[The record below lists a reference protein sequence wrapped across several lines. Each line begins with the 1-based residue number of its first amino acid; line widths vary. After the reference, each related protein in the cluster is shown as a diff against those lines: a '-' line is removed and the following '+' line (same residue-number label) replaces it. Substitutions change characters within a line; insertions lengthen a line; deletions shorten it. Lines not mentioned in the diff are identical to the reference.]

1 MSVYERIAAV
11 MADVTYLTR
20 DCDMGDFWTLSDERV
35 TSAVRASLIKN
46 GLVIIP
52 IATET
57 QTKDAIAAT
66 ITYRI
71 QGIDDDGINV
81 CMSGAGE
88 TLGAA
93 LTNAHKYMLLQ
104 VFNIPNGMEQMGMSE
119 RPKTGRGRA
128 LLNALKKMCP
138 DEQTLNAMSGNLY
151 GKPVAELTEDE
162 LQKMANEIDRLRG
175 DRA

>member
-11 MADVTYLTR
+11 MTDVTYLTR

-88 TLGAA
+88 TLGHNGENTEIIAEISADQISDLFQNRTDDQCGKQAEGHAA
-93 LTNAHKYMLLQ
+93 
-104 VFNIPNGMEQMGMSE
+104 
-119 RPKTGRGRA
+119 
-128 LLNALKKMCP
+128 
-138 DEQTLNAMSGNLY
+138 QTINKN
-151 GKPVAELTEDE
+151 
-162 LQKMANEIDRLRG
+162 QI
-175 DRA
+175 